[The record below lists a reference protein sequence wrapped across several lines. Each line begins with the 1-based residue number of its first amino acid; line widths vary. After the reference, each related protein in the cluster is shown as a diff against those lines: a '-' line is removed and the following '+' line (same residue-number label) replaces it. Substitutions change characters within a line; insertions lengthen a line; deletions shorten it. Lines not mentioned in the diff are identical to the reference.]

1 MWRGIKD
8 LNRENDATDNG
19 KAHDRND
26 NNKGDTHK
34 SKEQI
39 TETKEQMRFIGLVL
53 WHLVVRDSPIHD
65 PENDEF
71 VFIAKMMP
79 DIDPIGQE
87 WAQNLKRFDYHLH
100 RLLDRPIG
108 VLLPFVP
115 LLRVHIEPN
124 EFEIFQHLN
133 ANIGKQKAAAFGDK
147 EKWEELNK
155 KCVLLARNGNAALFF
170 NHVYTPFLV
179 FGKHTA
185 PIILF
190 IRALLEGLL
199 DEAQIDQFLIE
210 DDRWP
215 IIEHLIE
222 NHNSYKRML
231 KQLVDV
237 SKQLGYRR
245 K

>member
-1 MWRGIKD
+1 MWTGIKD

-19 KAHDRND
+19 KANDSND
-26 NNKGDTHK
+26 NNKNKDTRK
-34 SKEQI
+34 SNEQI

-87 WAQNLKRFDYHLH
+87 WSQNLMRFDYNLD
-100 RLLDRPIG
+100 RLLDRPNG
-108 VLLPFVP
+108 GLLPFVP
-115 LLRVHIEPN
+115 FLRVHIEPN
-124 EFEIFQHLN
+124 EYEIFQHLN
-133 ANIGKQKAAAFGDK
+133 AKIGKQNAVAFGDK

-155 KCVLLARNGNAALFF
+155 KNVLLARNRNAAQFF

-190 IRALLEGLL
+190 IRV
-199 DEAQIDQFLIE
+199 INI
-210 DDRWP
+210 
-215 IIEHLIE
+215 
-222 NHNSYKRML
+222 
-231 KQLVDV
+231 
-237 SKQLGYRR
+237 
-245 K
+245 